1 MYIFLGEGKKRRAIK
16 KLVKKVFARGSPN
29 EFHSQSPMRSVPDEF
44 LEEESFG
51 EEGKSIPRSLSIVF
65 KNLRVFGH
73 FDDKVFEELIKHISY
88 INMKAND
95 TLFKIGESD
104 ENLYI
109 VDSGAVNVYSTSK
122 DPRTNEVISKF
133 SPSTFVLYRMSQMD
147 WGTF

>member
-1 MYIFLGEGKKRRAIK
+1 MYFHFL
-16 KLVKKVFARGSPN
+16 
-29 EFHSQSPMRSVPDEF
+29 DEF

-73 FDDKVFEELIKHISY
+73 FDDKVFEELIKHITY

-122 DPRTNEVISKF
+122 DPRTNEVISNHLPHNF
-133 SPSTFVLYRMSQMD
+133 CNTTTF
-147 WGTF
+147 

>member
-1 MYIFLGEGKKRRAIK
+1 MYFHFL
-16 KLVKKVFARGSPN
+16 
-29 EFHSQSPMRSVPDEF
+29 DEF

-73 FDDKVFEELIKHISY
+73 FDDKVFEELIKHITY

-122 DPRTNEVISKF
+122 DPRTNEVISIISSTTFVILLPFSTLIVQDLIYFIMIF
-133 SPSTFVLYRMSQMD
+133 SPTYIWYMVKIMFKGAKRA
-147 WGTF
+147 